1 MPLFVAGNRGGYK
14 IKSMVNDV
22 QDSSERRQKGSGCS
36 GGISGGV
43 YGVALIGAAI
53 YYIQH
58 ADTFRVGVIG
68 VLKALVWPAFLVY
81 ELFGFLGM

>member
-1 MPLFVAGNRGGYK
+1 MTNETQG
-14 IKSMVNDV
+14 
-22 QDSSERRQKGSGCS
+22 SSEGKWKGNGCS
-36 GGISGGV
+36 GGVSGGV

-58 ADTFRVGVIG
+58 ADTFRAGAIG

>member
-1 MPLFVAGNRGGYK
+1 MTTNEEKGG
-14 IKSMVNDV
+14 
-22 QDSSERRQKGSGCS
+22 SEKKKKWEGCGSP
-36 GGISGGV
+36 GGVSGGV